1 MKGYFKP
8 QYPTKWFMFG
18 GLCATLGFSLSMNP
32 QHFNNIA
39 RWSPNDPLNA
49 VHFASSGQGPGLIQ
63 LKDRQERTQFQ
74 NGLEYKV
81 TYGQDADNE
90 KVFWARVEGAD
101 QAATEACTG
110 CVNPFAVEAANSQ
123 EAFRQITKKL
133 DELVNNQPSPAQ
145 PAPEAP
151 AEETIVEK
159 YAKACERTKSLS
171 CYQTQLVKLSEDK
184 DVKQED
190 VMKFFREHLRAD
202 LREALTTPVVQLT
215 PTGSGGFFTEDNRDL
230 SEDAHQVIA
239 DLMEDL
245 HKDSGKSTRAE
256 LMRLKAS
263 YFSEQ
268 ARYAQSLIQQSFT
281 AQDPNSM
288 AILFNNGNALM
299 NQLQGQVQFA
309 TAEMHEAIANISGI
323 EDDRRSYAA
332 YRSALNTSF
341 ASPVGQMFTSLN
353 QDRRNAVIPA
363 LGGRGTE
370 VTTPGGTTAG
380 NMYELRVVPRFAG
393 DLGSQ
398 LLAPSAT
405 PTFSGNVQV
414 VPSSGPSAGV
424 APGYNQPAPPMTT
437 WPQQTQPGFQN
448 PSYQTPGF
456 NPNGFNPQG
465 NQQFG
470 VSPANTRMI
479 R

>member
-49 VHFASSGQGPGLIQ
+49 VHFASEIELENKKTQTVVGKDGTDYVIEFGQVPNLDLYIGKIKTAAVGIECSWCEVQLAAQTSDSAEALIQFTLEVLKMTQAQSAEAQAQSGQQ
-63 LKDRQERTQFQ
+63 ASAQE
-74 NGLEYKV
+74 
-81 TYGQDADNE
+81 
-90 KVFWARVEGAD
+90 
-101 QAATEACTG
+101 
-110 CVNPFAVEAANSQ
+110 S
-123 EAFRQITKKL
+123 
-133 DELVNNQPSPAQ
+133 
-145 PAPEAP
+145 
-151 AEETIVEK
+151 IVEK
-159 YAKACERTKSLS
+159 YAKACERDKSLS
-171 CYQTQLVKLSEDK
+171 CYQTQIVKLSEDK
-184 DVKQED
+184 DAKQED
-190 VMKFFREHLRAD
+190 VLKFFREHLRAE

-215 PTGSGGFFTEDNRDL
+215 PTGLGGFFTEDNREI
-230 SEDAHQVIA
+230 SEDAHQVITE
-239 DLMEDL
+239 LMEKL

-288 AILFNNGNALM
+288 AILFNMGNVLI

-309 TAEMHEAIANISGI
+309 TAELHEAIANIPGI
-323 EDDRRSYAA
+323 EKERTTLAA
-332 YRSALNTSF
+332 YRSALNSSF

-370 VTTPGGTTAG
+370 ITTPGGSVAG
-380 NMYELRVVPRFAG
+380 NLLDMRQIPRFAG

-405 PTFSGNVQV
+405 PNFSGNVQV
-414 VPSSGPSAGV
+414 VPSSGPSSGV
-424 APGYNQPAPPMTT
+424 APGYNLPPPPMTT
-437 WPQQTQPGFQN
+437 WPQQTQPGFQGAAG
-448 PSYQTPGF
+448 YQTPGF

-470 VSPANTRMI
+470 VNPVNTRY